1 MICKVCNKEIK
12 EYYLNDV
19 LGIKKHTIC
28 YKCFSELPLIY
39 EFSKIH
45 EYKCLSL
52 YAYKDKIKELIYQL
66 KGLKDIELKD
76 VFLEFF
82 LDELNIITGRVMW
95 KLVFPLILILI
106 GVTIILSFFRGGP
119 KKNIEDVEYTK
130 SKSYKYESTKYPRYT
145 AILGGGDYKNNSND
159 LKGIVAEA
167 ILGGLEID
175 LRDAKINEDIVLELT
190 AVLGGIDIFIPDNV
204 SVEIISGNPILGGFE
219 HKINKNVI
227 GGPKVRIKYIA
238 VLGGIEVK

>member
-1 MICKVCNKEIK
+1 MKRDYSLLIWGLLLIVVGIIFSGNVLSIWSIDIFFTGWWTLFFNIPGIVSIIK
-12 EYYLNDV
+12 HGLNWGSGILV
-19 LGIKKHTIC
+19 ILG
-28 YKCFSELPLIY
+28 LML
-39 EFSKIH
+39 
-45 EYKCLSL
+45 L
-52 YAYKDKIKELIYQL
+52 
-66 KGLKDIELKD
+66 
-76 VFLEFF
+76 
-82 LDELNIITGRVMW
+82 LDELDIITGEVMW
-95 KLVFPLILILI
+95 KLVFPLILILV
-106 GVTIILSFFRGGP
+106 GVTIILSFFRGGQ